1 MKPRAMWPPIP
12 MHSAKMI
19 HSRIMEMIAKSSWEA
34 MNEAGTANQHSNHQC
49 YTAGVLADSISVAVI
64 RLDR

>member
-1 MKPRAMWPPIP
+1 

-34 MNEAGTANQHSNHQC
+34 MNEAGTANQH
-49 YTAGVLADSISVAVI
+49 
-64 RLDR
+64 

>member
-34 MNEAGTANQHSNHQC
+34 MNEAGTANQH
-49 YTAGVLADSISVAVI
+49 
-64 RLDR
+64 